1 MNKRMYKEK
10 EEQKRINNEWR
21 RIEEMRIREE
31 KRAKKE

>member
-10 EEQKRINNEWR
+10 EEQKRINDEWR

-31 KRAKKE
+31 KRVKKE